1 MKGFCLAF
9 TLNTGEIMTT
19 RKIDMNG
26 YFGYTSF
33 FRCAQKIRRVV
44 RKFKKDCH
52 DDVYPAV
59 LANIMYQ
66 KARKWGFHIGPLREN
81 ESVVSAKFG
90 FYCQCNRT
98 DDGRDSVA

>member
-1 MKGFCLAF
+1 MTVFCLAF
-9 TLNTGEIMTT
+9 TLNTGKIMTT
-19 RKIDMNG
+19 CEIDMNG

-33 FRCAQKIRRVV
+33 SRCDHKVKREVRR
-44 RKFKKDCH
+44 FKRNCRDG
-52 DDVYPAV
+52 VYPAF
-59 LANIMYQ
+59 LANLMYQ

-98 DDGRDSVA
+98 DDGRDSVT